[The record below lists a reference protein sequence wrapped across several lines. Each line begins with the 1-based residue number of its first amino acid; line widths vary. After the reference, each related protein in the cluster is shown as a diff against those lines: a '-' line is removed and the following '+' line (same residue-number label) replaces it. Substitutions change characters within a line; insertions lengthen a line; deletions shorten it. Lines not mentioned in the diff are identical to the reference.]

1 MKVSSVC
8 PLLVLVA
15 LLGGCSTAMKLDPS
29 NPAIGVTLTPS
40 SAQAIDFRQSIS
52 LSASIANDN
61 SNKGVVWA
69 LNGAGSLSGET
80 PTSAIYDAPASG
92 NAGTATVTATSAADS
107 TKSASVTIN
116 VMPPLTVT
124 TTSLPAGTQGAAYN
138 QTVETSG
145 GAGAVTLTVT
155 NGSLAA
161 GLSMNSSGRITGTPT
176 GPSGTSSFTVKATD
190 SSSAGAQSALQNLRI
205 TVNGPAPALA
215 CGSGHESLLNG
226 QYAFTI
232 QGFDAKGA
240 VTLGGMFDADGAGH
254 VARTVGV
261 EDVNSST
268 GVQTDVP
275 INSAGSAYSVGADN
289 RGCMAIAT
297 SAGTSIYRFA
307 LGVINSG
314 VASKGHFIEFDN
326 TGTLGSGVFEKQ
338 DPGAF
343 STSQFKGAYAFGAD
357 TTSSLISNA
366 RNRFAMVG
374 AFAASG
380 SGGITSGELDAND
393 NGNINKTGGLNY
405 PTSGLPFSGSYT
417 VLSNGRGTMSFAVG
431 SQTVNMS
438 LYMISARKVL
448 FISVDSQSS
457 DAPFTGSALEQ
468 SGGPFSISSVSGP
481 SILYVSG
488 LCGSCGPGSTIVS
501 DLIAGIFTVS
511 NSGSYSF
518 NGDESKAGNVSSF
531 NDTATVSV
539 APNGRVTALGGARPP
554 LLYLVS
560 PSAAFVMLVDGGVYA
575 GFAETQTGGP
585 FTNHS
590 ATGAYVFGSIT
601 VTHQNIT
608 HESGVADFDGVGS
621 VTGTSDTALVGS
633 TSSNPIL
640 KPDQAF
646 SYTYLVSPNG
656 RLTLMNGPLI
666 YIISPTKQV
675 VLNADPSDMYA
686 RIEPVEQ

>member
-8 PLLVLVA
+8 LLLVLVA
-15 LLGGCSTAMKLDPS
+15 LLGGCSTAMKLDPP
-29 NPAIGVTLTPS
+29 NPPTGVTLTPS

-52 LSASIANDN
+52 LSASIANDT
-61 SNKGVVWA
+61 SNKGVAWA
-69 LNGAGSLSGET
+69 LNGAGSLSEET
-80 PTSAIYDAPASG
+80 PTSVIYNAPASG
-92 NAGTATVTATSAADS
+92 NAGTATVSATSAADS

-124 TTSLPAGTQGAAYN
+124 TTSLPAGTQGTAYN
-138 QTVETSG
+138 QAVETSG
-145 GAGAVTLTVT
+145 GAGAVTLTVSS
-155 NGSLAA
+155 GSLAT
-161 GLSMNSSGRITGTPT
+161 GLSMDSSGHITGTPT

-190 SSSAGAQSALQNLRI
+190 SSSAGAQSALQNLSI
-205 TVNGPAPALA
+205 MINASATA
-215 CGSGHESLLNG
+215 CGSGHESFLNG
-226 QYAFTI
+226 QYAFSM
-232 QGFDAKGA
+232 QGFDTNGA

-254 VARTVGV
+254 IARAVGV
-261 EDVNSST
+261 EDVNSSI
-268 GVQTDVP
+268 GVQTNVS
-275 INSAGSAYSVGADN
+275 INSASSSYSVGGDN
-289 RGCMAIAT
+289 RGCMTIAT
-297 SAGTSIYRFA
+297 SAGTSMYRFA
-307 LGVINSG
+307 LGVISSG
-314 VASKGHFIEFDN
+314 VASKGRFIEFDN
-326 TGTLGSGVFEKQ
+326 TGTLGSGVLEKQ
-338 DPGAF
+338 DPSAF
-343 STSQFKGAYAFGAD
+343 STSQLNGAYAFGAD
-357 TTSSLISNA
+357 TTSTRITSA

-380 SGGITSGELDAND
+380 SGSISNGELDANE
-393 NGNINKTGGLNY
+393 NGDINKSGGLNY
-405 PTSGLPFSGSYT
+405 PMSGLPFTGSYS
-417 VLSNGRGTMSFAVG
+417 VSSNGRGTMIFMVG

-438 LYMISARKVL
+438 LYVISASKML
-448 FISVDSQSS
+448 FISVDLQSS
-457 DAPFTGSALEQ
+457 DPPFVGSALKQ

-481 SILYVSG
+481 SVLYVSG
-488 LCGSCGPGSTIVS
+488 LCGSCGPGSTIAS

-518 NGDESKAGNVSSF
+518 NGDESKAGAISSF
-531 NDTATVSV
+531 NYTAAVSV

-560 PSAAFVMLVDGGVYA
+560 PSRAFAMLVDGGVYA

-590 ATGAYVFGSIT
+590 ATGVCVFGSIT

-608 HESGVADFDGVGS
+608 HESGIADFDGVGS
-621 VTGTSDTALVGS
+621 VTGTSDTALVGP

-640 KPDQAF
+640 KSDQTF
-646 SYTYLVSPNG
+646 TYTYLVSPNG

>member
-1 MKVSSVC
+1 M
-8 PLLVLVA
+8 
-15 LLGGCSTAMKLDPS
+15 
-29 NPAIGVTLTPS
+29 
-40 SAQAIDFRQSIS
+40 
-52 LSASIANDN
+52 
-61 SNKGVVWA
+61 
-69 LNGAGSLSGET
+69 
-80 PTSAIYDAPASG
+80 
-92 NAGTATVTATSAADS
+92 
-107 TKSASVTIN
+107 
-116 VMPPLTVT
+116 
-124 TTSLPAGTQGAAYN
+124 
-138 QTVETSG
+138 
-145 GAGAVTLTVT
+145 
-155 NGSLAA
+155 
-161 GLSMNSSGRITGTPT
+161 
-176 GPSGTSSFTVKATD
+176 
-190 SSSAGAQSALQNLRI
+190 
-205 TVNGPAPALA
+205 
-215 CGSGHESLLNG
+215 
-226 QYAFTI
+226 

-254 VARTVGV
+254 IARTVGV

-314 VASKGHFIEFDN
+314 VARKGHFIEFDN
-326 TGTLGSGVFEKQ
+326 TGTLGSGVFQKQ
-338 DPGAF
+338 DPSAF

-357 TTSSLISNA
+357 TTSTLISNA

-417 VLSNGRGTMSFAVG
+417 VLSNGRGTMSFVVG

-518 NGDESKAGNVSSF
+518 SGDESKAGNVSSF

-539 APNGRVTALGGARPP
+539 APNGRVTARGGARPP

-560 PSAAFVMLVDGGVYA
+560 PSTAFVMLVDGGVYA

-601 VTHQNIT
+601 VTHQKIT

-640 KPDQAF
+640 KTDQAF

-666 YIISPTKQV
+666 YIISSTKQV